1 MQKMLNDVNVLFTL
15 QMNLDLATPLPE
27 SSDLDSSD
35 NEQIAS
41 TTPKQK
47 TKAKIPVKVVLHAS
61 M

>member
-1 MQKMLNDVNVLFTL
+1 M
-15 QMNLDLATPLPE
+15 QMNPDLATPLPE

-47 TKAKIPVKVVLHAS
+47 TKAKIPVKVLLHAS